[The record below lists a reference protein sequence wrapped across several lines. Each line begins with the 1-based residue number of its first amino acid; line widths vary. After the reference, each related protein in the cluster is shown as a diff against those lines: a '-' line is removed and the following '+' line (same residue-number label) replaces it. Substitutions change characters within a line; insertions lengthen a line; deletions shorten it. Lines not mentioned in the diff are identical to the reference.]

1 MFVHYTY
8 DGCKLFMP
16 TEQAKGDKND
26 INKLT
31 IEKKALTKKINT
43 LSMFSPCWYDVHVH

>member
-1 MFVHYTY
+1 
-8 DGCKLFMP
+8 MP

-31 IEKKALTKKINT
+31 IEKKALRINT
-43 LSMFSPCWYDVHVH
+43 LSMFNPCWYNVHVHFIFIYVYVYI